1 MKLFIVLVLVL
12 YGICCKGQEV
22 GELTAQKLENETAG
36 SEDVA
41 PEDDAHDQLLEYHV
55 RHRININSAEPEW
68 LGQVLGLNMLE
79 IQSFREYRK
88 WLGPFI
94 DLMELQSIPGWGT
107 ETVRR
112 ILPLLKLGE
121 DQQIVPV
128 FRERITKGEHSFLLR
143 TGRVLEKSIGFMIND
158 SGMTPFAGDRQKL
171 MLRYTYRFRNLLQW
185 GITAEKDPGEPLF
198 KSGYRKGFDFYS
210 AHLSIRDFRFVRAMV
225 LGDYHINFGQGL
237 VHWQSMAFKKS
248 AETIQSLR
256 QGNVLRPYNGTD
268 ENRFHRGA
276 GIELGKKQWSLL
288 LFLAIDKSDG
298 NLVGDTGSLF
308 KKVFTSFQTSG
319 LHRTVSEIADKDAL
333 RQITSGGQIGF
344 RQGRFK
350 LSINS
355 IRYKFSDEIRKE
367 NEPHNLYAISG
378 KNWFNNSLEY
388 GFTFK
393 NLYLFGEAA
402 LDKKRH
408 HALIQGMLASLH
420 PSLDFSLVY
429 RNISPAYRALQSN
442 AFTENAEAQNENGI
456 YAGFSYKPRP
466 GWRLDAYFD
475 VYQFPWVTYRTDRPA
490 AGFNELIQ
498 VAFKPHKK
506 LEIYLRYQKEIKALN
521 EPGVDVNL
529 NVPVSVSRIN
539 LRWQSAFHPDA
550 RLMIRNRIEL
560 NWFEKC
566 GLKEQGFQAYI
577 ELVYKEVKKP
587 YSISFRM
594 VWFQTDGYNSRVY
607 GYEQDVLYYYA
618 ISALFD
624 SGSRTYIV
632 FHHNIHKNWQIWTK
646 LSSTLYNDNQ
656 SIGSGFS
663 EILHNRK
670 TELRFQVMYRF

>member
-1 MKLFIVLVLVL
+1 MVLVLVL
-12 YGICCKGQEV
+12 YGICCMGQEV

-36 SEDVA
+36 AEDVA
-41 PEDDAHDQLLEYHV
+41 PEDDMHDQLLEYHV
-55 RHRININSAEPEW
+55 RHRININTAEPEW

-112 ILPLLKLGE
+112 ILPMVKLGE

-143 TGRVLEKSIGFMIND
+143 TGRVLEKSKGFMKND
-158 SGMTPFAGDRQKL
+158 SGLTPFAGDRQKL

-185 GITAEKDPGEPLF
+185 GITAEKDPGEPLL

-210 AHLSIRDFRFVRAMV
+210 AHLSIRDFRFIRAMV

-256 QGNVLRPYNGTD
+256 QGHVLRPYNGTD

-298 NLVGDTGSLF
+298 NLVADTGSQF

-319 LHRTVSEIADKDAL
+319 LHRTVSEIDDKDAL
-333 RQITSGGQIGF
+333 RQNTMGGQIGF

-350 LSINS
+350 LSFNG
-355 IRYKFSDEIRKE
+355 IRYQFSNEIRKE

-378 KNWFNNSLEY
+378 KNWFNYSIEY
-388 GFTFK
+388 GFTYK

-402 LDKKRH
+402 LDKKKH

-442 AFTENAEAQNENGI
+442 AFTENAETQNENGI

-498 VAFKPHKK
+498 VSFKPHKK
-506 LEIYLRYQKEIKALN
+506 LDMYLRYQKEIKTLN
-521 EPGVDVNL
+521 EPEVDGNL
-529 NVPVSVSRIN
+529 NVPVSVSRRN
-539 LRWQSAFHPDA
+539 LRWQCCLSPGCQVVDQ
-550 RLMIRNRIEL
+550 
-560 NWFEKC
+560 
-566 GLKEQGFQAYI
+566 EQDRV
-577 ELVYKEVKKP
+577 ELV
-587 YSISFRM
+587 
-594 VWFQTDGYNSRVY
+594 
-607 GYEQDVLYYYA
+607 
-618 ISALFD
+618 
-624 SGSRTYIV
+624 
-632 FHHNIHKNWQIWTK
+632 
-646 LSSTLYNDNQ
+646 
-656 SIGSGFS
+656 
-663 EILHNRK
+663 
-670 TELRFQVMYRF
+670 

>member
-1 MKLFIVLVLVL
+1 MLLVLFF
-12 YGICCKGQEV
+12 YSTCCTGQEV

-36 SEDVA
+36 AEDVE
-41 PEDDAHDQLLEYHV
+41 PEDDGHDQLLEFHY
-55 RHRININSAEPEW
+55 RHRININTVEPEW
-68 LGQVLGLNMLE
+68 LGHVSGLNMLE

-94 DLMELQSIPGWGT
+94 DLMELQSIPGWGI

-112 ILPLLKLGE
+112 ILPLVKLGE

-128 FRERITKGEHSFLLR
+128 FRERITKGEHTFLLR
-143 TGRVLEKSIGFMIND
+143 TGRVLEKAKGYMKND
-158 SGMTPFAGDRQKL
+158 SGLTAFAGDRQKL

-185 GITAEKDPGEPLF
+185 GITAEKDPGEPLL

-210 AHLSIRDFRFVRAMV
+210 AHLSIRDYRFIRAMV
-225 LGDYHINFGQGL
+225 LGDFHINFGQGL

-256 QGNVLRPYNGTD
+256 QGQALRAYNGTD

-298 NLVGDTGSLF
+298 NLVADTGSQF

-319 LHRTVSEIADKDAL
+319 LHRTASEIDDKDAL
-333 RQITSGGQIGF
+333 RQNIMGGQIGF

-355 IRYKFSDEIRKE
+355 IRYHFNNEIRKK
-367 NEPHNLYAISG
+367 NEPHNLYAIAG
-378 KNWFNNSLEY
+378 KNWFNYSIQY
-388 GFTFK
+388 GFTYK

-402 LDKKRH
+402 LDKNRH

-442 AFTENAEAQNENGI
+442 AFTENAETQNENGI

-498 VAFKPHKK
+498 VSFKPHKK
-506 LEIYLRYQKEIKALN
+506 LDMYLRFQKEIKSMN
-521 EPGVDVNL
+521 EPAVDGNL
-529 NVPVSVSRIN
+529 TVPVSVSRKN
-539 LRWQSAFHPDA
+539 LRWQCAFHPDA
-550 RLMIRNRIEL
+550 RLLIRNRIEL
-560 NWFEKC
+560 TWFEKG
-566 GLKEQGFQAYI
+566 GLTEQGFQAYI
-577 ELVYKEVKKP
+577 DLVYKDVKKP
-587 YSISFRM
+587 YSISFRI

-618 ISALFD
+618 ISALYD
-624 SGSRTYIV
+624 SGSRAYIV
-632 FHHNIHKNWQIWTK
+632 FYHNIHKNWQIWAK
-646 LSSTLYNDNQ
+646 LSSSFYTDNQ
-656 SIGSGFS
+656 SVGSGLS
-663 EILHNRK
+663 EILHSRR
-670 TELRFQVMYRF
+670 TELRFQVLHRF